1 MDDYVRVLYAAG
13 EVEHSVT
20 SGLAIITALSIQLAA
35 TQRAVDFLAREVP
48 RWSRENGCF
57 SCHNNG
63 DGARALYVAAQHG
76 FRVPDSALADTARW
90 LRAPAE
96 WDKNRGNPVFSDKK
110 LARIQFA
117 AALSQSRSDATALE
131 KAAASLLPYQEV
143 DGSWRVDAEASVGS
157 PVTYGAPLAT
167 FLTTQTLIAAD
178 ATKFAEPIA
187 RANHWLSGIKPS
199 NVPDAAAVA
208 MAASDRRDCI
218 DYLLAAQ
225 ASDGGWGPHPM
236 SPAEPF
242 DTAVALLALRGHDK
256 AIARGRAFL
265 IANQQSDGGWPE
277 TTRPPGGQSYAQRIS
292 TSAWATLALIL
303 TDTKRQ

>member
-1 MDDYVRVLYAAG
+1 MI
-13 EVEHSVT
+13 T
-20 SGLAIITALSIQLAA
+20 GLAITAALALQLAA
-35 TQRAVDFLAREVP
+35 TQRAVDFLSREVP

-76 FRVPDSALADTARW
+76 YHVPESALADTLRW
-90 LRAPAE
+90 LSAPAE

-117 AALSQSRSDATALE
+117 AALSQSGSDATALA
-131 KAAASLLPYQEV
+131 KAAASLLPYQET

-157 PVTYGAPLAT
+157 PVTYGSPLAT
-167 FLTTQTLIAAD
+167 FLARQTLTAAD
-178 ATKFAEPIA
+178 AAKFAEPIA
-187 RANHWLSGIKPS
+187 RANHWLLGVKPS
-199 NVPDAAAVA
+199 NVPDAAALL
-208 MAASDRRDCI
+208 MASSDRRDCI

-225 ASDGGWGPHPM
+225 ASNGGWGPHAM

-242 DTAVALLALRGHDK
+242 DTAIALLALRGHDK

-265 IANQQSDGGWPE
+265 IANQQQDGGWPE